1 MSDNRQLTNPHAY
14 PFPGWQESWGIAPA
28 VSFTEADGGYIRQ
41 LLQQLGNLSEAA
53 RLQSADNLRVI
64 LKGLSG
70 QTISFR
76 PSEENAA
83 HPASNTRHFGV
94 LPPYIEFNPD
104 LWERYPAEDATQL
117 SQAHWEFKGWKIP
130 PVEHVPDTF
139 SAYGFAPPEQL
150 LLRELAQ
157 YAEFN
162 RAYLKFVESRELFA
176 DESLLDDAEAI
187 NRVASN
193 EKDAIVRYEN
203 PGMRSAIPGFIA
215 RNTEYSDLAESF
227 SQTPGN
233 LPKVSGAERHA
244 LEVATRIQHTGARS
258 AGESGNQDREN
269 FFEAFNGYL
278 RQKNFSQDQ
287 VLLINQFLEQN
298 LGRSYSPE
306 TDSCESQL

>member
-1 MSDNRQLTNPHAY
+1 VSDNRQLTNPHAY
-14 PFPGWQESWGIAPA
+14 PFPGWQESWGIAPV
-28 VSFTEADGGYIRQ
+28 VSFSGDDDGYIRQ

-53 RLQSADNLRVI
+53 RLQSADDLRVL

-83 HPASNTRHFGV
+83 YPASNTRHFGV
-94 LPPYIEFNPD
+94 LPPYIEFNPN
-104 LWERYPAEDATQL
+104 LWERYPAEDATRL
-117 SQAHWEFKGWKIP
+117 SQAHWEFKGWTFP
-130 PVEHVPDTF
+130 PVEHVPDRF
-139 SAYGFAPPEQL
+139 SAYGFAAPEHL

-157 YAEFN
+157 YGEFY

-227 SQTPGN
+227 SQTPDN
-233 LPKVSGAERHA
+233 LPKVSESERYA
-244 LEVATRIQHTGARS
+244 LEVATRIQQTGAMS
-258 AGESGNQDREN
+258 AGESGKQVRDN

-306 TDSCESQL
+306 ADSCESQL